1 MKAAWALVFLLF
13 AACNESAAKRA
24 PRAAGLCVTKGA
36 LKAHGK
42 TGARITEPTV
52 RAVRA
57 GSSGDSASLKFTYR
71 GPSKKSRALA
81 SGQMRRQLG
90 LKLRAQD
97 GCNLV
102 YVMWR
107 IEPKPGIEVSIKR
120 NPGKSTHKECGANG
134 YTKVAF
140 VDAPLI
146 EADTEHTLDAALT
159 GADLSVT
166 IDGKEIWT
174 GAVEGAA
181 DLTGPAGLRT
191 DNISADVELTTSPLA
206 NARKKLPKC
215 PAAGDAD

>member
-1 MKAAWALVFLLF
+1 MKSLFLLVVVL
-13 AACNESAAKRA
+13 AACNVSEAKRA
-24 PRAAGLCVTKGA
+24 PRSAGLCVTKGA
-36 LKAHGK
+36 LKPHGK
-42 TGARITEPTV
+42 HGARITEPTV

-57 GSSGDSASLKFTYR
+57 GSSGDSASLRFTYR

-81 SGQMRRQLG
+81 SGQMRRQVG

-120 NPGKSTHKECGANG
+120 NPGQSTHAECGANG

-140 VDAPLI
+140 LDAVVPDV
-146 EADTEHTLDAALT
+146 DTEHTLDASLSGSDLT
-159 GADLSVT
+159 VT
-166 IDGKEIWT
+166 LDGKSIWT

-191 DNISADVELTTSPLA
+191 DNVTADVALTTTPLDTS
-206 NARKKLPKC
+206 RKKLPKC
-215 PAAGDAD
+215 PQAGDAD